1 MPLHLRGRTELQP
14 LVRGPPCDQRR
25 GGAETPGWLQGTP
38 SCLRPSP
45 VAGNTEPSELQ
56 TLAAL
61 QAVIVAAAVVVAAV
75 VAAAEDPFELVAI
88 LRTGLTLQRSGV
100 LCRETGVWG
109 TCEAGSRARGEER
122 TAALCVGKVA
132 LGDGAIGLGEETGR

>member
-1 MPLHLRGRTELQP
+1 M
-14 LVRGPPCDQRR
+14 
-25 GGAETPGWLQGTP
+25 
-38 SCLRPSP
+38 
-45 VAGNTEPSELQ
+45 
-56 TLAAL
+56 LAAL

-75 VAAAEDPFELVAI
+75 AVAAAEDPFELVAI

-122 TAALCVGKVA
+122 TAAQCAGKVA
-132 LGDGAIGLGEETGR
+132 LGGGAIGLGEVTGR

>member
-1 MPLHLRGRTELQP
+1 M
-14 LVRGPPCDQRR
+14 
-25 GGAETPGWLQGTP
+25 
-38 SCLRPSP
+38 
-45 VAGNTEPSELQ
+45 
-56 TLAAL
+56 LAAL
-61 QAVIVAAAVVVAAV
+61 QAVIVAAAVVVAAA

-132 LGDGAIGLGEETGR
+132 LGGGAIGLGEETER

>member
-1 MPLHLRGRTELQP
+1 M
-14 LVRGPPCDQRR
+14 
-25 GGAETPGWLQGTP
+25 
-38 SCLRPSP
+38 
-45 VAGNTEPSELQ
+45 
-56 TLAAL
+56 LAAL
-61 QAVIVAAAVVVAAV
+61 QVVIVAAAVVVAAV

-132 LGDGAIGLGEETGR
+132 LGDGAIGLGEATGRLLGGEATDRSSLAAEGR